1 MPPSIACRRES
12 PMSSDAS
19 ADRPVPSRA
28 VVTRLTP
35 KPVARRAHEL
45 QFLPA
50 ALEIIETPASPLG
63 RLIGGVIIAFFCI
76 ALAWAWFGRVDIVAT
91 APGRIVPT
99 GHTKVVQPFEIGV
112 VKAI

>member
-35 KPVARRAHEL
+35 KAVARPAHEL
-45 QFLPA
+45 QFLP
-50 ALEIIETPASPLG
+50 
-63 RLIGGVIIAFFCI
+63 
-76 ALAWAWFGRVDIVAT
+76 T

-112 VKAI
+112 VKAIYVRDGQSVKAGQALIELDSTASGAERDRLQSDLMAARL